1 MACTSQVVPEAVDLG
16 DSFRP
21 QQSTTQ
27 TTHNGHTPG
36 ADSAGPGPAEWSQ
49 PGLTAPQPGW
59 GQSSMAN
66 KNHSSASTGGA
77 HSPQGCPWNAQVGGP
92 GRPQRWALRTLLHK
106 ATLPRPGRSS
116 STYPTEANTGQRP
129 EPGDKETGPS
139 ARRAPTS
146 QKITKRMETSNRPG
160 AEVRTLVIKML
171 RDLRGEKSFV

>member
-1 MACTSQVVPEAVDLG
+1 MDTLQGQTQQDQGLQGGHSQASQLLSLAG
-16 DSFRP
+16 DSPPWLTKIIP
-21 QQSTTQ
+21 QLQR
-27 TTHNGHTPG
+27 
-36 ADSAGPGPAEWSQ
+36 
-49 PGLTAPQPGW
+49 
-59 GQSSMAN
+59 
-66 KNHSSASTGGA
+66 GA